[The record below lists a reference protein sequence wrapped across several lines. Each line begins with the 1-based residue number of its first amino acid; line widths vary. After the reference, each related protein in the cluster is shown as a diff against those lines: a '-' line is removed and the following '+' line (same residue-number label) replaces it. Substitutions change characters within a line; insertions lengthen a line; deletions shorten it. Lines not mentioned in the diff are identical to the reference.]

1 MPRVDFKA
9 RSERVG
15 VWGIWVEGGGDG
27 ALDNDTGGGSV
38 STRLQTTLMAPSQA
52 SEAWNRCVVCVC
64 VCVRACVRARA
75 RVCVCVRACVRMCAC
90 VVYVCACVF
99 ARARVCERARARGVC
114 VCQCECVC
122 VWPSV

>member
-52 SEAWNRCVVCVC
+52 SEAWNRCVVCVSVC
-64 VCVRACVRARA
+64 VCVRVRVCVRACVRACVCVCVLCARACVRACA
-75 RVCVCVRACVRMCAC
+75 RVCVCVCVFVSVCVRAHF
-90 VVYVCACVF
+90 F
-99 ARARVCERARARGVC
+99 A
-114 VCQCECVC
+114 
-122 VWPSV
+122 S